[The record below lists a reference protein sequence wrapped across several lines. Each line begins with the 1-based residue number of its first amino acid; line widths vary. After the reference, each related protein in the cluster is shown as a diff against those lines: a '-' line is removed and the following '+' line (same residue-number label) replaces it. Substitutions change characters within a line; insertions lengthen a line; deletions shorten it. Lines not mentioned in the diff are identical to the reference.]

1 VSNTFPTKFRPNMK
15 RRGLAELDQ
24 SATPLTLDELLLAVA
39 IERCKDK
46 K

>member
-1 VSNTFPTKFRPNMK
+1 MK

-24 SATPLTLDELLLAVA
+24 SATPVTLDELLLAEA